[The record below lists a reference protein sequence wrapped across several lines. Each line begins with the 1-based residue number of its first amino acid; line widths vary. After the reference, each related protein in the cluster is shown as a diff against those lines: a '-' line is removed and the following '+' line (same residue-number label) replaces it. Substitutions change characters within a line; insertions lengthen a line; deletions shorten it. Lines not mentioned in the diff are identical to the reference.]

1 MPSLEWLK
9 QAYSYGYDSGNV
21 LSAIPNLIRLR
32 DERRIGGSYRKVF
45 LKAILPQ
52 LRPNSVV
59 VELGPGKGS
68 WSRAIL
74 KYIPQGQLHTVDF
87 QDVSKWLKPEKYD
100 GRLICHQVE
109 DNSFECLKDNY
120 FDFFWSFGV
129 LCHNNIGDIK
139 EILQNSLAKIKVGG
153 IAIHQYGDWDKL
165 EDYGWKKGKVPENFK
180 AQPDEEIWWPRNTQK
195 TMSSLATSVGWQVIS
210 PDLELVKRDSII
222 VMRRE
227 K

>member
-1 MPSLEWLK
+1 MPTLEWLK

-21 LSAIPNLIRLR
+21 VSAIPNLIRFR
-32 DERRIGGSYRKVF
+32 EEKRIGGSYRNVF
-45 LKAILPQ
+45 LKALLPH
-52 LRPNSVV
+52 LKPNSVV

-74 KYIPQGQLHTVDF
+74 NYIPQGKLHTVDF

-100 GRLICHQVE
+100 GRLICHKVENNSFDCLE
-109 DNSFECLKDNY
+109 DNS

-139 EILQNSLAKIKVGG
+139 EILKNSLTKIKVGG
-153 IAIHQYGDWDKL
+153 IAVHQYGDWEKLDKF
-165 EDYGWKKGKVPENFK
+165 GWKKGKVPESFK
-180 AQPDEEIWWPRNTQK
+180 TQPDEEIWWPRNTQK
-195 TMSSLATSVGWQVIS
+195 TMSSLAIDVGWQVIS
-210 PDLELVKRDSII
+210 SDLEVVKRDSII
-222 VMRRE
+222 VLRRE